1 MSISR
6 GLLTSLRDGVL
17 ELRINRPESR
27 NALDGE
33 TIQAMTMALDDA
45 GRDPEVRAVLI
56 TGAGR
61 TFCSGGDLKS
71 IFTSQEPTHI
81 RRFLDLNTRPMI
93 RSLQTLDKPII
104 AALNGAV
111 AGAGIPLAMAAD
123 LVIASDQARLVMGY
137 GKIGTMP
144 DSGALYFLAQSLG
157 LSRARELVLLDQ
169 TLTAARALELGLYH
183 RVVPDAEFAA
193 AARALAEQLAAGPTL
208 AMGLSKKALRESL
221 RLSFDAFMEVEAL
234 SMALLIG
241 SEDQREGIA
250 AFKEK
255 RQPHFRGR

>member
-1 MSISR
+1 MSCAP
-6 GLLTSLRDGVL
+6 GLLTSLRGGVL

-27 NALDGE
+27 NSLDSV
-33 TIQAMTMALDDA
+33 TIHAMTAAFDGA
-45 GRDPEVRAVLI
+45 GRDPEVRAVLL
-56 TGAGR
+56 TGEGR

-71 IFTSQEPTHI
+71 IFKSHEPTHI
-81 RRFLDLNTRPMI
+81 RNFLDLNTRPMI
-93 RSLQTLDKPII
+93 RSLQNLDKPII

-111 AGAGIPLAMAAD
+111 AGAGIPLALAAD
-123 LVIASDQARLVMGY
+123 LIIASEEARFVMGY
-137 GKIGTMP
+137 GKVGTMP

-169 TLTAARALELGLYH
+169 TLSAARALELGLYH
-183 RVVPDAEFAA
+183 RVVPDAEFSTAS
-193 AARALAEQLAAGPTL
+193 RALAEQLAAGPTL

-221 RLSFDAFMEVEAL
+221 RMSFDAFMEVEAL

-250 AFKEK
+250 AFNEK
-255 RQPHFRGR
+255 RQPRFRGC

>member
-1 MSISR
+1 MSTAP
-6 GLLTSLRDGVL
+6 GLLTNLRGGVL

-27 NALDGE
+27 NALNGE
-33 TIQAMTMALDDA
+33 TIQAMTVALDCA
-45 GRDPEVRAVLI
+45 GRDPEVRAVLL
-56 TGAGR
+56 TGEGR
-61 TFCSGGDLKS
+61 AFCSGGDLKS
-71 IFTSQEPTHI
+71 IFTSHEPTHI

-93 RSLQTLDKPII
+93 RSLQILDKPIL
-104 AALNGAV
+104 AAINGVV
-111 AGAGIPLAMAAD
+111 AGAGIPLALAAD

-183 RVVPDAEFAA
+183 RVVPDAELPV

-234 SMALLIG
+234 SMALLVG

-250 AFKEK
+250 AFNEK
-255 RQPHFRGR
+255 RQPRFRGR